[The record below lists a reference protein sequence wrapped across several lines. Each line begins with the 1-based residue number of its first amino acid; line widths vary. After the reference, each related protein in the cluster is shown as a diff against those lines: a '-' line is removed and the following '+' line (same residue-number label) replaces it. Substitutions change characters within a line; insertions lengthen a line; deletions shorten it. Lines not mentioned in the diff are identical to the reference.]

1 MQRVGIW
8 HCEETPKRKMTEI
21 IAFIKKL
28 PQVVMNLDI
37 EVLSFMVH
45 YAFTIVRLLQSQAN
59 RADTADTAA

>member
-1 MQRVGIW
+1 
-8 HCEETPKRKMTEI
+8 MTEI